1 MVSVILLSA
10 VVLGAGGQAPA
21 EQTLVGRLA
30 FVEPSLRR
38 ISVVPDGEVR
48 MSDLFVADDTE
59 VRQGDRVM
67 TLSDLVIEVGRR
79 VTVRYR
85 IEGDR
90 RIADS
95 IIVDP
100 PG

>member
-1 MVSVILLSA
+1 MATLLVLSA
-10 VVLGAGGQAPA
+10 TVLGAGDQDPA
-21 EQTLVGRLA
+21 EQTVLGRLA

-48 MSDLFVADDTE
+48 MSELFVDDDTDL
-59 VRQGDRVM
+59 RQGDRVL

-85 IEGDR
+85 IDGDR
-90 RIADS
+90 RIAES

>member
-1 MVSVILLSA
+1 MATLIWLSA
-10 VVLGAGGQAPA
+10 AVLGARGQALP

-38 ISVVPDGEVR
+38 ISVVPDGAVR
-48 MSDLFVADDTE
+48 ISDVFVADDTE
-59 VRQGDRVM
+59 VRQGDRVL
-67 TLSDLVIEVGRR
+67 TLPDLVIEVGGR

-85 IEGDR
+85 IDGGR
-90 RIADS
+90 RIAES